1 MILMGRMTHRFL
13 TRPATAGISAF
24 LVLSLTAT
32 PPTVLA
38 GPLADPFASDPLG
51 LISHYDLTTQVPLV
65 VDTLEVWVCEKVGGG
80 LPVSD
85 LTPEQLVGAVED
97 VVAEYWNLES
107 AGAYRM
113 SLSSGGS
120 VEVEGADADC
130 ASAVIKQVGDDVAAT
145 LIFEKDSHRDT
156 WGGGLGTPG
165 LYCYTETEIVLCPGM
180 PPAKSGFALVVMGGE
195 DDSVPIDTIIH
206 EIGHVLS
213 FPHSF
218 TGSLSPNDPHYQYDN
233 PMDIM
238 SGGGHATNLLGTVAP
253 NRYAA
258 GWIPPEKV
266 HVHVNGVSRL
276 ALSANRRAG
285 TQMAAVLS
293 AEQGVWLSL
302 GARLPGR
309 FERVP
314 RGGVEAYIVNQS
326 PGACGMDS
334 SAHGEC
340 WGIGR
345 RTTTHPSASGGE
357 IPHVL
362 DKGDSLVWNGVTV
375 RVAGRLGEKFLVE
388 ITGET
393 GSEPPD
399 KVVDAGNGGSFVD
412 DDSSPHET
420 DINLI
425 ADMGVTAGCKPPP
438 AASFC
443 PERLVTRAEMAAF
456 LVRSLGGDAL
466 EAPASEHAF
475 GDVPEDRW
483 YAPHVNTVA
492 AMGID
497 RGVDGMWRPDEPLTR
512 LEMAWWLTAA
522 FDHIRAATQPEG
534 VFEDVPAEGQVVVE
548 GLLEAEVTRGCSVD
562 PLRFCP
568 DDPVTRAQMASFLV
582 RALFAEGNA
591 S

>member
-1 MILMGRMTHRFL
+1 MIPMGRMTHRL
-13 TRPATAGISAF
+13 LARPATAGISVY
-24 LVLSLTAT
+24 LVLSLVAA
-32 PPTVLA
+32 PPMALA
-38 GPLADPFASDPLG
+38 DSLADPFASDPLG
-51 LISHYDLTTQVPLV
+51 LISHYGLTTQVPLTA
-65 VDTLEVWVCEKVGGG
+65 DTLEVWVCEKVGGG
-80 LPVSD
+80 LPISD
-85 LTPEQLVGAVED
+85 LTPEQLVGAAED
-97 VVAEYWNLES
+97 AVSEYWNLES
-107 AGAYRM
+107 AGAYRV
-113 SLSSGGS
+113 SLRSGGT
-120 VEVEGADADC
+120 VEVEAADADC
-130 ASAVIKQVGDDVAAT
+130 ASAVIKQVGDDVGAT
-145 LIFEKDSHRDT
+145 LIFEKNSHQDT
-156 WGGGLGTPG
+156 WGGGSGTPG
-165 LYCYTETEIVLCPGM
+165 IYCYTETEIIPCPGM
-180 PPAKSGFALVVMGGE
+180 PPAKSRFALVVMGGE
-195 DDSVPIDTIIH
+195 SDSVPIDTIIH

-218 TGSLSPNDPHYQYDN
+218 TGSLSPTDPHYQYDN

-238 SGGGHATNLLGTVAP
+238 SGGGDPTNLLGTAAP

-258 GWIPPEKV
+258 GWISPEKV

-293 AEQGVWLSL
+293 VEQGVWLSL
-302 GARLPGR
+302 GARLPSR

-314 RGGVEAYIVNQS
+314 KGGVEAYVVNQS
-326 PGACGMDS
+326 SRACNADISNQG
-334 SAHGEC
+334 GC
-340 WGIGR
+340 WGVGR

-362 DKGDSLVWNGVTV
+362 DKGDSLVWNGVSV
-375 RVAGRLGEKFLVE
+375 RVAGRLGERFLVE

-399 KVVDAGNGGSFVD
+399 KVVDSGNGGSFVD
-412 DDSSPHET
+412 DDSSPHEA
-420 DINLI
+420 DIDLV
-425 ADMGVTAGCKPPP
+425 ADLGVTAGCEPPP

-466 EAPASEHAF
+466 DVPVSEHTF

-483 YAPHVNTVA
+483 YAPYVKAVA

-497 RGVDGMWRPDEPLTR
+497 RGVDGMWMPDKALTR
-512 LEMAWWLTAA
+512 LEMARWLTAA
-522 FDHIRAATQPEG
+522 FDHIRPAAQPEG
-534 VFEDVPAEGQVVVE
+534 AFGDVPPEGQAVTE

-582 RALFAEGNA
+582 RALFAEGN
-591 S
+591 SS